1 MDGDA
6 DICRR
11 QGRRIIDAVADHH
24 HRMSFGFGVT
34 DKGGFILWQHLC
46 KAAVHP
52 HLRRNGAGGAVTVA
66 GHHDGLGNAQL
77 PELMQ
82 HLCRLRAQGVCDAD
96 DPRQHPG
103 SSQIQ
108 VGILGV
114 QRIELCLFRCRDGAA
129 LVLKNEVGAANDHPR
144 AAHPAGNAVRHD
156 ILHLGVHL
164 LVGDAPL
171 LGGAD
176 DSVCHGMGEMLFQ
189 TGSKLQYLL
198 LPAAGEGHHLHH
210 LRGGVGE
217 GAGLIEHDGV
227 RLCQRFQIL
236 ATLYGDVV
244 FPTLPHGREHR
255 QRHGKLQ
262 RTGEVHHQNGDGAGD
277 VAGKGVGSHRTG
289 KAPRHQTVGQLQSP
303 VLGTGLELFRFLD
316 HRHDLIVAVGTALC
330 LGHKNALALFHH
342 CSCVDSG
349 TGGLA
354 YRHRL
359 AGQGGLVHHG
369 FALQH
374 RAVQR
379 DHIAGAHHYLVPCVD
394 AGQRHQHLA
403 LRGAH
408 PDLIHVQR
416 HAAGKVIQALFP
428 RPLLQQAAHR
438 QQEHHRACGAVIAP
452 QEGGCDA
459 ERIQH
464 LYFQLAVQQAAD
476 ALPDK
481 GDGAPHRI
489 RRRDGRRQEHLAEH
503 PARHKAD
510 HLLLIFLIDLP
521 AVVGGDQRLQFF
533 VVKAVGRQ
541 QGGGVL
547 PAAPVGQHHIS
558 GALVDGGFLDVV
570 LPVQVGLQH
579 ICPVQGHAHSADVH
593 PHPSLTFM

>member
-1 MDGDA
+1 MQGVGNGFQGHQLFQTVGADGHICDFPGDGGTGMDGDA

-11 QGRRIIDAVADHH
+11 QSGRIVDAVADHH

-34 DKGGFILWQHLC
+34 DKGGFILRQHLR

-82 HLCRLRAQGVCDAD
+82 YLCRLRAQGVCDAD

-103 SSQIQ
+103 SCQIQ

-114 QRIELCLFRCRDGAA
+114 QRIELCLFPCRDGAA
-129 LVLKNEVGAANDHPR
+129 LVLKNEVGAADDHPR

-164 LVGDAPL
+164 FVGDAPL

-176 DSVCHGMGEMLFQ
+176 DSVCHRMGEMLFQ

-210 LRGGVGE
+210 LRSGVGE

-227 RLCQRFQIL
+227 CLCQRFQIL
-236 ATLYGDVV
+236 AALYSDVV
-244 FPTLPHGREHR
+244 FPALPHGREHR

-262 RTGEVHHQNGDGAGD
+262 RTGEIHHQNGDGAGD

-289 KAPRHQTVGQLQSP
+289 KAPRHQTVGQQQSP
-303 VLGTGLELFRFLD
+303 VLGAGLELFRFLD
-316 HRHDLIVAVGTALC
+316 HRHDLIVAVGATLC

-342 CSCVDSG
+342 RAGVDGG

-354 YRHRL
+354 HRHGL

-374 RAVQR
+374 HAVQR
-379 DHIAGAHHYLVPCVD
+379 DHIAGAHHYLIPGVD

-416 HAAGKVIQALFP
+416 HAAGKVVQTLFP
-428 RPLLQQAAHR
+428 RPLFQQAAHR

-452 QEGGCDA
+452 QEGGGDA

-510 HLLLIFLIDLP
+510 HLFLIFLIDLP
-521 AVVGGDQRLQFF
+521 AVVRGDQHL
-533 VVKAVGRQ
+533 
-541 QGGGVL
+541 
-547 PAAPVGQHHIS
+547 
-558 GALVDGGFLDVV
+558 
-570 LPVQVGLQH
+570 
-579 ICPVQGHAHSADVH
+579 
-593 PHPSLTFM
+593 